1 MAARAIE
8 AAAADATMPLVHTYL
23 GYDAIRFGSP
33 NAAPPDLVSG
43 AMEHLLAT
51 GRPRRFT
58 PEELANAIRLDPAS
72 IKGLGPSLESLIA
85 LLEARKARIL
95 ETYAVE
101 RARSE
106 AARRVAERATAMQ
119 PPERFERV
127 FRDAVRDAHLPT
139 LERLWSK
146 VDEASPF
153 ARELVHLAAE
163 VAERYEVDTLAT
175 TWTFTGREELSI
187 ERAIEVKEELETI
200 ERLLKQLREALKN
213 AKPAIVDLEALSRFA
228 SEEDVEG
235 LRRIQRQVN
244 ELLRRLAEEQG
255 LEETPEG
262 LRLTPK
268 AMRIYQGRLLERI
281 FTALSASRSGRHR
294 QPVIGDGAVEL
305 PATRPYEH
313 GDGLG
318 HLDLPQ
324 SLVNG
329 MLREAREAGGR
340 REPGPVRLAIDDL
353 EVHRTRNTPKCAT
366 ALILDM
372 SGSMRYGG
380 QFVACKR
387 MALALD
393 GLIRSEYPGDRLE
406 CIEMYTL
413 ARRIPPGEIATLMPK
428 PVSIFDPVVR
438 LRADLS
444 DPEITELDLPLHFTN
459 IHRALEL
466 ARKLLSVSD
475 TPNRQVLLL
484 TDGLPTAH
492 LEGSNLLML
501 YPPDPRTEEATLAEA
516 RRAKRDGITINVFLL
531 PSWSQTE
538 EDVRFA
544 HRLAE
549 TTGGRVL
556 FTGGKDLD
564 RFVVWDYVTRRRTV
578 IG

>member
-1 MAARAIE
+1 
-8 AAAADATMPLVHTYL
+8 MPLFHTYL
-23 GYDAIRFGSP
+23 GYDAITFGSP

-58 PEELANAIRLDPAS
+58 PEELANAIRLDPS
-72 IKGLGPSLESLIA
+72 QIKGLGPSLESLIA
-85 LLEARKARIL
+85 LLEARRRKIL
-95 ETYAVE
+95 ETY
-101 RARSE
+101 S
-106 AARRVAERATAMQ
+106 VAEVVRDAAEQVDRRAAGMQ
-119 PPERFERV
+119 PPPRVERV
-127 FRDAVRDAHLPT
+127 FRDALRDGHLPS
-139 LERLWSK
+139 LERLWSR

-153 ARELVHLAAE
+153 ARDLVRLLAELSA
-163 VAERYEVDTLAT
+163 RYQVDQLQS
-175 TWTFTGREELSI
+175 TWTFTGRRPLAVDEAL
-187 ERAIEVKEELETI
+187 EVKEELETI
-200 ERLLKQLREALKN
+200 ERLLAQLREALKN
-213 AKPAIVDLEALSRFA
+213 ARPAIVDLEALARFA
-228 SEEDVEG
+228 SESDVEN
-235 LRRIQRQVN
+235 LRGIQRRVN

-255 LEETPEG
+255 LESGPEG
-262 LRLTPK
+262 LGLTPK
-268 AMRIYQGRLLERI
+268 AVRLYQSKLLERI
-281 FTALSASRSGRHR
+281 FTALAPSRTGRHR
-294 QPVIGDGAVEL
+294 DRVTGEGAIEL
-305 PATRPYEH
+305 PQTRPYAF

-329 MLREAREAGGR
+329 ILREARDAGGVR
-340 REPGPVRLAIDDL
+340 APGPIRLSIDDL

-380 QFVACKR
+380 QYVACKR

-393 GLIRSEYPGDRLE
+393 GLIRREYPGDRLE

-413 ARRIPPGEIATLMPK
+413 ARRIPPGEMAGLMPK
-428 PVSIFDPVVR
+428 PVSIFEPVVR

-444 DPEITELDLPLHFTN
+444 DPDITELDLPLHFTN
-459 IHRALEL
+459 IHRALQL
-466 ARKLLSVSD
+466 ARQLLAVSD

-492 LEGSNLLML
+492 LEGSDLLML

-516 RRAKRDGITINVFLL
+516 RRAKREGITINVFLL
-531 PSWSQTE
+531 PSWNQTE

-556 FTGGKDLD
+556 FAGGKDLD
-564 RFVVWDYVTRRRTV
+564 RFVVWDYVTRRRSV